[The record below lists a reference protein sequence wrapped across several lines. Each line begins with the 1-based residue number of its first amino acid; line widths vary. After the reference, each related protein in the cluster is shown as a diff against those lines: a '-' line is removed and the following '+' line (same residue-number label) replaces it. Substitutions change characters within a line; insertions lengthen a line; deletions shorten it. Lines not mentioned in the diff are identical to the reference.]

1 MEHAPLAAVQVGH
14 PGPEFRAARCRAFVV
29 VVGPGEV
36 EAEGVG
42 LFAGGGGG
50 EEAGQFRLALGGVLL
65 FAEHDVEPVPEGVT
79 ATGPGIVRG
88 ECGGMQGPG
97 AFRLRARAS
106 RAVLPG
112 QVLQQRLDHVPR
124 RHLTPVETGPHALG
138 VTLPEH
144 RAPAPGRVQS
154 CQQTVQVKHEL
165 PYVTRES
172 IRRHR
177 STPTRPEHS
186 AQ

>member
-1 MEHAPLAAVQVGH
+1 
-14 PGPEFRAARCRAFVV
+14 VV

-50 EEAGQFRLALGGVLL
+50 EEAGQVRLAFGGVFL
-65 FAEHDVEPVPEGVT
+65 FAQHDVEPVPEGVP
-79 ATGPGIVRG
+79 AAGPGVVRG
-88 ECGGMQGPG
+88 ERGGMQGPG
-97 AFRLRARAS
+97 AFRLRARAA

-112 QVLQQRLDHVPR
+112 EVPQQRLDHVPG

-144 RAPAPGRVQS
+144 RAPAPGGVQAR
-154 CQQTVQVKHEL
+154 QQTVQVLREL
-165 PYVTRES
+165 PYFIRES
-172 IRRHR
+172 IRRHH
-177 STPTRPEHS
+177 STPARPEHS

>member
-1 MEHAPLAAVQVGH
+1 M
-14 PGPEFRAARCRAFVV
+14 
-29 VVGPGEV
+29 GPGEV
-36 EAEGVG
+36 ETEGVG
-42 LFAGGGGG
+42 LFAGRGGG
-50 EEAGQFRLALGGVLL
+50 EQAGQFRPAFGGVLL

-88 ECGGMQGPG
+88 ERGGVQGPG

-112 QVLQQRLDHVPR
+112 EVLQQRLDHVPR
-124 RHLTPVETGPHALG
+124 RHLTPVETGPHALR

-144 RAPAPGRVQS
+144 RAPAPGRVQA
-154 CQQTVQVKHEL
+154 CQQTLQVMREL
-165 PYVTRES
+165 PYFTWES

-177 STPTRPEHS
+177 STPARPEHS

>member
-1 MEHAPLAAVQVGH
+1 
-14 PGPEFRAARCRAFVV
+14 VV

-50 EEAGQFRLALGGVLL
+50 EEAGQVRPAFGGVLL
-65 FAEHDVEPVPEGVT
+65 LAEHDVEPVPEGV
-79 ATGPGIVRG
+79 AAAGPGVVRG
-88 ECGGMQGPG
+88 ERAGMQGPG
-97 AFRLRARAS
+97 AFRLRARAP

-112 QVLQQRLDHVPR
+112 EVLQQRLDHVPG

-144 RAPAPGRVQS
+144 RTPTPGRVQA
-154 CQQTVQVKHEL
+154 CQQTVQVMREL
-165 PYVTRES
+165 PYFIREP

-177 STPTRPEHS
+177 STPARPEHS
-186 AQ
+186 GQ

>member
-1 MEHAPLAAVQVGH
+1 MS
-14 PGPEFRAARCRAFVV
+14 
-29 VVGPGEV
+29 PGEV
-36 EAEGVG
+36 EAERVG

-50 EEAGQFRLALGGVLL
+50 EEAGQFRLAFGRVLL

-88 ECGGMQGPG
+88 ERGGVQGPG
-97 AFRLRARAS
+97 AFRLRDRAP

-112 QVLQQRLDHVPR
+112 EVLQQRLDHVPG
-124 RHLTPVETGPHALG
+124 RHLPSVETGPHALG

-144 RAPAPGRVQS
+144 RAPAPGRVQA
-154 CQQTVQVKHEL
+154 CQQTVQVMREL
-165 PYVTRES
+165 PYFTWES

-177 STPTRPEHS
+177 STPARPEHS